1 MGWVPRSVRDADTL
15 AQTIIDNLQP
25 GVVPIFT
32 GHSMGGMLAHAMG
45 AKYNYAS
52 VGFNPLGL
60 GEGVRRFIDKGDRGR
75 CKRANDVAYAECHPS
90 FAMRGDWVSDE
101 RGSKVARLL
110 VKKPYIGQ

>member
-1 MGWVPRSVRDADTL
+1 
-15 AQTIIDNLQP
+15 
-25 GVVPIFT
+25 
-32 GHSMGGMLAHAMG
+32 MGGMLAHAMG